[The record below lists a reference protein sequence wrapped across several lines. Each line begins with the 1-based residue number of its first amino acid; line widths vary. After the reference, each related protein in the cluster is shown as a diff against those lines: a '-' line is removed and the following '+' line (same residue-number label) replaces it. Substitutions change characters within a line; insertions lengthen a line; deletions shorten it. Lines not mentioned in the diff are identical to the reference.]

1 MKNSIL
7 SKVSLAL
14 LIIFVFAFTGYSWAI
29 PSFARQ
35 TGMSCN
41 TCHTIFPELTAFGRQ
56 FKLNGYTMVGIP
68 TVQAVAPADSDNTI
82 LNLVKTSP
90 FSAMLQASYTY
101 KSKEQPGTQNSNFSF
116 PQQLSLFVAGSL
128 TPKIGA
134 FIQMTYSD
142 QDGKFSLDNTDI
154 RYADQTQLADQPFIY
169 GITLNNNPSVQD
181 LWNTTPAWRQPY
193 ASSSTSPTPAA
204 ATLIEGGLAQ
214 SVAGIGIYSMWNNLI
229 YAEFDLYKSAQQGAH
244 NPPDSSNTNV
254 LKTPAPYWRVALQK
268 QFDDFYF
275 ELGTYGISATMYPKG
290 ITGLTDRY
298 DNLGFDINIEKT
310 IGSNMFTAHSSY
322 IHESRTLDA
331 SFAKGGASNISGK
344 LNSFQVVGNYY
355 LHSQIGFTLG
365 YFNLSGDGDAILY
378 APGAVTG
385 SLNGLPDSNGFI
397 AEFSYLPWL
406 NTKLTFQYVAYN
418 KFNGNNTN
426 YDGAGRNASDNNT
439 LYLLCWVAF

>member
-1 MKNSIL
+1 MKNNIL

-14 LIIFVFAFTGYSWAI
+14 TIFLVLALTANSWAI

-101 KSKEQPGTQNSNFSF
+101 KSKEQPGTQNDNFSF

-154 RYADQTQLADQPFIY
+154 RYADQTELAEQPFTY
-169 GITLNNNPSVQD
+169 GVTLNNNPSVQD
-181 LWNTTPAWRQPY
+181 LWNSTPSWKQPY
-193 ASSSTSPTPAA
+193 AASSTSPTPSA

-214 SVAGIGIYSMWNNLI
+214 SVAGIGIYSLWNNLLYTEI
-229 YAEFDLYKSAQQGAH
+229 SLYKSAQQGSP
-244 NPPDSSNTNV
+244 NPPDSTSAGV
-254 LKTPAPYWRVALQK
+254 LKSLAPYWRVALQK
-268 QFDDFYF
+268 QFDDFYL
-275 ELGTYGISATMYPKG
+275 ELGTFGISATMYPKG
-290 ITGLTDRY
+290 IAGLTDQY
-298 DNLGFDINIEKT
+298 SDLGFDVNIEKAV
-310 IGSNMFTAHSSY
+310 GDNMFTAHGSY

-331 SFAKGGASNISGK
+331 SVANGNAFNSSGK

-355 LHSQIGFTLG
+355 LHSQIGFSLG
-365 YFNLSGDGDAILY
+365 YFDLSGDGDAILY
-378 APGAVTG
+378 APAGVTG
-385 SLNGLPDSNGFI
+385 SLKGLPDSNGFI
-397 AEFSYLPWL
+397 AEFNYLPWL
-406 NTKLTFQYVAYN
+406 NTKLTLQYVAYN
-418 KFNGNNTN
+418 KFNGDSTN

-439 LYLLCWVAF
+439 LYVLCWVAF